1 MVPSMDDHANRQ
13 LIQQLM
19 LHGWYRLGQ
28 GPPNDQGRKTWGFR
42 EGHLLD
48 TSGENTCWIAAP
60 DELSAM
66 RTLMATLEDD
76 VASRAK
82 HRVTVARDTPPDENQ
97 LDRHHT
103 ASASGLARSNMLRH

>member
-1 MVPSMDDHANRQ
+1 MVPATDVRTYRQ
-13 LIQQLM
+13 LVQQLM

-28 GPPNDQGRKTWGFR
+28 GPRNDYGRKTWGFR

-48 TSGENTCWIAAP
+48 STQENTCWIAAP

-66 RTLMATLEDD
+66 RTLMATLDHD

-82 HRVTVARDTPPDENQ
+82 RRVTVPRDTPPDDHQ
-97 LDRHHT
+97 PDRHRSGKGSD
-103 ASASGLARSNMLRH
+103 SATSKVLRY